1 LAIRCEICG
10 SPIQGQ
16 PRKILVDAATLL
28 VCSRCVRYGTPTSRP
43 RPPLGSSPLPP
54 RAAEPQLDVVS
65 DCSVKVKRAR
75 EEMGLTQEVLAKLT
89 GEKVSVIRRIE
100 AGKLKPTLDLA
111 KRLERVLKVSLVEE
125 VEVAKGSEQLKLKA
139 DLTLGDVVVVRER
152 GEGRRG

>member
-1 LAIRCEICG
+1 
-10 SPIQGQ
+10 
-16 PRKILVDAATLL
+16 
-28 VCSRCVRYGTPTSRP
+28 
-43 RPPLGSSPLPP
+43 
-54 RAAEPQLDVVS
+54 VVS